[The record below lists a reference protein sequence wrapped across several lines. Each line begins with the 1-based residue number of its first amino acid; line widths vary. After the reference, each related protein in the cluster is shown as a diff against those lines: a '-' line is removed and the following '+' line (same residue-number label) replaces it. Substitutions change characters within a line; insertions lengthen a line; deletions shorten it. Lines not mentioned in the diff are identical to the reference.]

1 MALHAEKLGKTKKAV
16 KLYESALALEDM
28 AHINREFIMS
38 HVEDLKFVEDDTE
51 TEEEDDEE
59 N

>member
-1 MALHAEKLGKTKKAV
+1 MALHAEKLGKTKRAV
-16 KLYESALALEDM
+16 KLYQSALDLNEM
-28 AHINREFIMS
+28 SHINKEFIMS

-51 TEEEDDEE
+51 TEDDEE